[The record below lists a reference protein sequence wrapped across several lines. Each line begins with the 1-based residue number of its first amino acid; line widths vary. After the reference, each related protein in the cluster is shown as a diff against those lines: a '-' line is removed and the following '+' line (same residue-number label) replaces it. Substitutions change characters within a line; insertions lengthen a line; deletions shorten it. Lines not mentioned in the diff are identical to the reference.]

1 MLHRGRRHKL
11 SGHST
16 TKDTGHSSTASK
28 QCPKAGSFEF
38 AQDKRS
44 FWRRYPWLIWLLPV
58 VGLVSLIWF
67 LIRVVPKPSRATYPC
82 QRLAAPLASGFI
94 IWITGLLT
102 STLAYRK
109 ARQLVGRSRYV
120 VAGLFGAVAVMTI
133 WWSISMTANG
143 RAKAAPFVPT
153 DPPNTPMGVAKGIYP
168 GRVMWIRDANATSW
182 NGSSGSWW
190 ADSNTDQAKVDSMV
204 SEAIR
209 GLTGEATDADAW
221 DALFKHFNQN
231 RGLGDVG
238 YQTGEKIAIKI
249 NMNQEDS
256 TSGNWSSNKGTP
268 SPHAIYSM
276 VKQLINVVGVPG
288 SAITI
293 YDASRYIG
301 NPIWDKVRSDPN
313 PDYRNVRF
321 VVKSIRAS
329 NGRVGAVHDGSTPI
343 YIPTSRGNPHPPTC
357 VTEAKY
363 LVNMALLRAHSLYG
377 VTLCAKNHF
386 GSVRFPGYTSDN
398 DGWTPSPLHDLGDRD
413 NAMGTY
419 NCLVNLNGH
428 EQLGGKTLLYFID
441 GLYPAR
447 NQSESVIRFQTFG
460 NDWFSSI
467 LVSQDPVAI
476 DSVGLDFLHAEQ
488 NAPGTSV
495 TDVIDRPDNYL
506 HEMAQADN
514 PPSGT
519 EYDPENDGTTLTSL
533 GVHEHWNNATDRQY
547 SRNLGTG
554 DGIELLTKAQS
565 WTSADGPI
573 MNTTRQRRYDFIQYA
588 INDAR
593 SGDEIVVPED
603 VHTESINLRGKNITI
618 RSTDP
623 NDPNIVAATVIS
635 GIDGEPV
642 VTCQGGEDANCVL
655 SGLTVTGGNIG
666 VYCSGAAPTIRNCAI
681 TGNSGIGVK
690 AWNVSGPTIIGS
702 SIADNAGH
710 GVEASLGRGITSYV
724 TIRNAT
730 IVGNS
735 GGGIFSGIVTVINS
749 IIYYN
754 DGDQITGD
762 ATVTYSDVQGG
773 WPGEGNLDCDPC
785 FADPCNGDYH
795 LKSENGRWSPNSFS
809 WVTDDVT
816 SLCIDAG
823 GPASN
828 WRQELWPH
836 GERINMGRY
845 GGTPE
850 ASMSLS
856 LGGSAADLDFDN
868 DVDFH
873 DFDDFAQNWKRQ
885 EIFLR
890 EDINR
895 NGRVDGF
902 DIKAFA
908 QEWLWSEP

>member
-1 MLHRGRRHKL
+1 MSHRETKHTSSGR
-11 SGHST
+11 SA
-16 TKDTGHSSTASK
+16 TKDIGHSSTAPK
-28 QCPKAGSFEF
+28 QCPKSG
-38 AQDKRS
+38 KG

-58 VGLVSLIWF
+58 VGLASLIWF

-82 QRLAAPLASGFI
+82 QRLAVPLASGFI
-94 IWITGLLT
+94 IWVTGLLA

-120 VAGLFGAVAVMTI
+120 VAGLFIGAAVMTI
-133 WWSISMTANG
+133 WWSISMTADE
-143 RAKAAPFVPT
+143 RAKAEPFIPI

-190 ADSNTDQAKVDSMV
+190 DDSNTDQATVDDMIST
-204 SEAIR
+204 AIR

-221 DALFKHFNQN
+221 DALFKHFNEN
-231 RGLGDVG
+231 SGFGDVG
-238 YQTGEKIAIKI
+238 YQPGERIAIKI
-249 NMNQEDS
+249 NMNQENS
-256 TSGNWSSNKGTP
+256 TSGIWSSNKGTP
-268 SPHAIYSM
+268 SPHAIYSI

-301 NPIWDKVRSDPN
+301 NPIWDKVRSDPD
-313 PDYRNVRF
+313 PDYRNIRF
-321 VVKSIRAS
+321 VVKSGLAA
-329 NGRVGAVHDGSTPI
+329 NGRIAASGDTSNPLYTQAGAAQLPE
-343 YIPTSRGNPHPPTC
+343 C

-386 GSVRFPGYTSDN
+386 GSTYFPSGG
-398 DGWTPSPLHDLGDRD
+398 GWTPSPLHGYGDRD
-413 NAMGTY
+413 NAMGSY

-428 EQLGGKTLLYFID
+428 EHLGGKTLLYFID

-447 NQSESVIRFQTFG
+447 NQGDSVIRFQTFG

-506 HEMAQADN
+506 HEMAQADS

-519 EYDPENDGTTLTSL
+519 EYDPENDGTKLTSL
-533 GVHEHWNNATDRQY
+533 GVHEHWNNTADRQY
-547 SRNLGTG
+547 SRNLETG
-554 DGIELLTKAQS
+554 DGIELLTRAQS
-565 WTSADGPI
+565 WTSEDGQI
-573 MNTTRQRRYDFIQYA
+573 VNTTRGRRYDFIQYA

-593 SGDEIVVPED
+593 NGDEIVIPQD
-603 VHTESINLRGKNITI
+603 VHAESINLRGKNVTI

-635 GIDGEPV
+635 GGEGAAT
-642 VTCQGGEDANCVL
+642 VTCQAGEDANCVL
-655 SGLTVTGGNIG
+655 SGLTITGGDVG
-666 VYCSGAAPTIRNCAI
+666 VYCSGAAPTISNCVIAANAG
-681 TGNSGIGVK
+681 TGVK
-690 AWNVSGPTIIGS
+690 AWNVSSPTIIAS
-702 SIADNAGH
+702 SIIDNAGD
-710 GVEASLGRGITSYV
+710 GVEASFGRGITSHV
-724 TIRNAT
+724 TIINST
-730 IVGNS
+730 IVGNV

-762 ATVTYSDVQGG
+762 VTVTYSDVQGG
-773 WPGEGNLDCDPC
+773 YPGQGNLDCDPC
-785 FADPCNGDYH
+785 LADPCNGDYH
-795 LKSENGRWSPNSFS
+795 LKSENGRWSPLSLS

-823 GPASN
+823 NPASN
-828 WRQELWPH
+828 WRAELWPH

-856 LGGSAADLDFDN
+856 SAGSAADLDFDN

-873 DFDDFAQNWKRQ
+873 DFDNVALSWKRQ

-890 EDINR
+890 EDIDR

-908 QEWLWSEP
+908 EDWLWSEP